1 MTETRKLGGDFIYE
15 GGKKKMIISVLAKYV
30 NDILNMKSPFK
41 DMS

>member
-1 MTETRKLGGDFIYE
+1 MR
-15 GGKKKMIISVLAKYV
+15 GKKKMIISVLAKYV